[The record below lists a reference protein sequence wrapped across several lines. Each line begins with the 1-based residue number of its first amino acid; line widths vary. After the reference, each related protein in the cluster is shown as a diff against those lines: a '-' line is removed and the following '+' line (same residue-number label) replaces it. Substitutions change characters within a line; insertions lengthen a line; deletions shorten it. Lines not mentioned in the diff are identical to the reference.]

1 MEKKQILSIILLLFI
16 RPIFRARK
24 IGKTLYTLFFVVF
37 FLFVILFWCGIIMC
51 GSYFEW
57 ELNQLAIEAQPSKQ
71 SSSSSLFQQQ
81 THEYTNGN
89 STLRVV
95 TIYNPQ
101 LTSHILKMCSSQH
114 LVERKTH
121 IFDKIERFTFCPSN
135 QICIQCET
143 CPTYKHIHTRSDCGT
158 KKGTRNLRFP
168 IGCLYNG

>member
-1 MEKKQILSIILLLFI
+1 MYGKEANFINHFITVYPANLQSKKNRKNIVHPFFCRFFPIRYTILVW
-16 RPIFRARK
+16 
-24 IGKTLYTLFFVVF
+24 YYYVWQ
-37 FLFVILFWCGIIMC
+37 LFWMGVKSIGDRSATVEAIIIIIII
-51 GSYFEW
+51 STT
-57 ELNQLAIEAQPSKQ
+57 
-71 SSSSSLFQQQ
+71 

-121 IFDKIERFTFCPSN
+121 IFDKIKRFTFCPSN

-143 CPTYKHIHTRSDCGT
+143 CPTYKHIHTHT
-158 KKGTRNLRFP
+158 QWLR
-168 IGCLYNG
+168 YEKRHQKS